1 MSRSG
6 GGLISRFGR
15 PSAVR
20 LSRRI
25 GGKAP
30 EGRRTGA
37 ELGLLVGLGGTKGV
51 GVATTGGAMGLGAG
65 GALPLADLAVDKNT
79 CSGGNVLNPFSNVA
93 CIFFPIFVTGFS
105 RPLNFMQF
113 STMRLKSSTRAC
125 ATGYSP
131 PLTFFSIVEISIGR
145 VTISKYRGM
154 LSLTGSTGSRNG
166 VASLLFFTCRSRAIK
181 NFCWFAGSR
190 FDMS

>member
-1 MSRSG
+1 M
-6 GGLISRFGR
+6 ISRFGR
-15 PSAVR
+15 PSALR

-51 GVATTGGAMGLGAG
+51 GVATTGGAIGLGAG
-65 GALPLADLAVDKNT
+65 GA

-131 PLTFFSIVEISIGR
+131 PLSFFSIVKISIGR
-145 VTISKYRGM
+145 VTISKYLGM

-166 VASLLFFTCRSRAIK
+166 VASLLFLTCRSRAIK